1 MPEEPDVHHQASFG
15 EGGALVVE
23 GSTATSLDQFGVDV
37 DHRDPDSRPDE
48 PAASEFGV
56 DDRVTEDPT
65 SDAGEQV
72 PLASPLSDDQRTL
85 DGSDPPA
92 PYED

>member
-1 MPEEPDVHHQASFG
+1 MDEPAISHQASFDNDG
-15 EGGALVVE
+15 DLVVE
-23 GSTATSLDQFGVDV
+23 GSTATSLDQFGVDI
-37 DHRDPDSRPDE
+37 DHHEPDSRPDQ
-48 PAASEFGV
+48 PTASEFGV
-56 DDRVTEDPT
+56 DDRPTDDTT
-65 SDAGEQV
+65 SDASEQV

>member
-1 MPEEPDVHHQASFG
+1 MSEEPDVHHQASFG
-15 EGGALVVE
+15 EEGDLVVE
-23 GSTATSLDQFGVDV
+23 GSTETSLDQFGVDV
-37 DHRDPDSRPDE
+37 DHRDPDSRPDQ
-48 PAASEFGV
+48 PTASEFGV
-56 DDRVTEDPT
+56 DDRPT
-65 SDAGEQV
+65 DDANSDAGEQV

>member
-1 MPEEPDVHHQASFG
+1 MDEHAISHQASFDSDG
-15 EGGALVVE
+15 DLVVE
-23 GSTATSLDQFGVDV
+23 GSTETSLDQFGVDV

-48 PAASEFGV
+48 PTASEFGV
-56 DDRVTEDPT
+56 DDRATDDTP